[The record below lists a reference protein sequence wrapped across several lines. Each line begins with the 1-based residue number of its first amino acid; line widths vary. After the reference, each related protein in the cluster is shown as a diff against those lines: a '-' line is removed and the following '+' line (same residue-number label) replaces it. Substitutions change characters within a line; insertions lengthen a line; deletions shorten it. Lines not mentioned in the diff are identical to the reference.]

1 MENII
6 IISGDKFNDLNGFYE
21 VIYSK
26 MTLYEDWIPAH
37 NLDALNDMLYSGFG
51 KEPIQLIWE
60 QSDKSQ
66 KDLGRETTIS
76 FYQNKINIGKPYN
89 LVWATEKKSEL
100 IAGIG
105 QTLFQIIVEIIESHS
120 HIKLVLK

>member
-1 MENII
+1 MENIMT
-6 IISGDKFNDLNGFYE
+6 ISGDKFNDLNGFYE
-21 VIYSK
+21 VIYSM

-51 KEPIQLIWE
+51 NQPIQLIWE
-60 QSDKSQ
+60 QSNKSRI
-66 KDLGRETTIS
+66 DLGRDATIA
-76 FYQNKINIGKPYN
+76 FYQNKIDIGKPYN
-89 LVWATEKKSEL
+89 VVWATEKKAEL
-100 IAGIG
+100 MAGTG